1 MTDLTE
7 PTTAQTLRY
16 LYHLLPPDATKAF
29 EEQCRK
35 KQEWQDQVD
44 YISYLL
50 EDLHLPLGTP
60 FDLVLILLNYEMI
73 IRKEN
78 IQLALSNFVKSEE
91 ESYELEIEI
100 DQLLSK
106 LEAWVEAE
114 ETASARLADRPQPSS
129 EIPADPTRLSPG
141 TLLSKTSI
149 PKGRNFLD
157 TKLQQ
162 LKQLLTLKRIEEHET
177 VSRFSSGVP
186 QEFYTDLFFSLNHNK
201 IPKIRP

>member
-7 PTTAQTLRY
+7 PTTAQALRY
-16 LYHLLPPDATKAF
+16 LYHLLPPDTTIAF

-78 IQLALSNFVKSEE
+78 IQLALSSFVKSEE

-114 ETASARLADRPQPSS
+114 EATTARPTDYTQPTS
-129 EIPADPTRLSPG
+129 EIPADPTTLSLG
-141 TLLSKTSI
+141 TLLSATSI
-149 PKGRNFLD
+149 PKRRNFLD

-162 LKQLLTLKRIEEHET
+162 LKQFLTSKKMEERET
-177 VSRFSSGVP
+177 VSRFSSSVQ
-186 QEFYTDLFFSLNHNK
+186 QEFFTDLFFSLNHNK
-201 IPKIRP
+201 IPKIHP

>member
-7 PTTAQTLRY
+7 PNAALTLRY

-78 IQLALSNFVKSEE
+78 IQLALSSFVKSEE

-106 LEAWVEAE
+106 LEARVEAE
-114 ETASARLADRPQPSS
+114 EAASAHPTDGIQPAA
-129 EIPADPTRLSPG
+129 EISADPRTLSQNTPLFV
-141 TLLSKTSI
+141 TPI
-149 PKGRNFLD
+149 PRGRNFLD
-157 TKLQQ
+157 AKLQQ
-162 LKQLLTLKRIEEHET
+162 LKQLLTLKKIEERET
-177 VSRFSSGVP
+177 VLRSSSSIQ
-186 QEFYTDLFFSLNHNK
+186 QEFFHDLIFSLDHNK
-201 IPKIRP
+201 IPKTYP